1 MIGAPMSKQI
11 KIIDHTADVGLEAR
25 ADSLGELFEAL
36 AEGLA
41 GLICPREAMAAAQS
55 RDVAVRAEDVEAL
68 AVDFLT
74 AVLNII
80 QTRHF
85 MVARVK
91 VAQIDSNRVVA
102 TLHGEPYQPQ
112 QHEIGMEIKA
122 VTYHQLRIAQQ
133 GGGWIGTVI
142 LDI

>member
-1 MIGAPMSKQI
+1 MIGVPMSKQI
-11 KIIDHTADVGLEAR
+11 KIIDHTADVGLEAQ
-25 ADSLGELFEAL
+25 ADSLGELFEAM

-41 GLICPREAMAAAQS
+41 GLICPLEEMSASQS
-55 RDVAVRAEDVEAL
+55 REVSVRAEDADAL

-91 VAQIDSNRVVA
+91 VAEIDSNHVVA
-102 TLHGEPYQPQ
+102 TLHGEPYQPER
-112 QHEIGMEIKA
+112 HEIGMEIKA

-133 GGGWIGTVI
+133 GDGWVGTVI